1 MSLHESAKS
10 THYDQAAKYY
20 DSLNE
25 ASSAS
30 TNKCIEGIL
39 QKHGVKTVLDLTCG
53 TGSQAF
59 WLAKKGF
66 EVVGSD
72 INAKML
78 KVARDKNK
86 EQGCE
91 IKFIKGD
98 MRTTQAGE
106 FDAVLTIFNAVGHL
120 TKKDFEKAMKNIN
133 KNLNPGGL
141 YIFDIFN
148 LGYLTDKDN
157 ITKLTI
163 DDQTQKGNAVY
174 RKIQYSTISA
184 DGVLAS
190 YDIYHEQKGNS
201 KPKRSEAF
209 QTLQVYNKAQLKEM
223 LESTGFKVLKSTDIN
238 GNRFHATKSER
249 ILTVAKKIS

>member
-25 ASSAS
+25 SSSAS

-72 INAKML
+72 INSKML

-86 EQGCE
+86 EQGCK
-91 IKFIKGD
+91 IKLIKGD

-106 FDAVLTIFNAVGHL
+106 FDAVLT
-120 TKKDFEKAMKNIN
+120 
-133 KNLNPGGL
+133 
-141 YIFDIFN
+141 
-148 LGYLTDKDN
+148 LTDP
-157 ITKLTI
+157 L
-163 DDQTQKGNAVY
+163 
-174 RKIQYSTISA
+174 
-184 DGVLAS
+184 
-190 YDIYHEQKGNS
+190 
-201 KPKRSEAF
+201 
-209 QTLQVYNKAQLKEM
+209 
-223 LESTGFKVLKSTDIN
+223 
-238 GNRFHATKSER
+238 
-249 ILTVAKKIS
+249 IL